1 MKAAK
6 LITTA
11 LLATLALAACNKEDD
26 APESSQ
32 VDIRTTI
39 CASKDIAS
47 ADIGTRANIVPD
59 GSGTF
64 SSGDELG
71 LYAYADS
78 RACLTNSS
86 YKVGTTTLFWDELST
101 TEAITFSAYY
111 PKMADIADAT
121 AYTFNVATAITPDLL
136 VATPVTASEG
146 ETVALDFH
154 HAMHR
159 LRVQV
164 TTNVPDW
171 DAATARITLMGMNT
185 TTSVNILTG
194 ITTLGEASKTDGDY
208 ASQTGASTTFIVAPQ
223 KVTTGADWIQIELG
237 GKIFTYQ
244 VPAQYTKP
252 GSGGTETLSQLNSGE
267 TLTLTL
273 NVNREGVTLMSG
285 NISAWGTQGTIDD
298 AIDVSSGT
306 DAPVATVDELIA
318 AITNATGTE
327 DNPTK
332 ITLAADMTLPIG
344 MSPLGTAVSIT
355 ISAKH
360 IEIDGGGHSLFPPK
374 SANAF
379 MIDGNA
385 SLKLSNVTIDGED
398 AERVGSII
406 VIPSNNGGK
415 LTLGKGF
422 KLTRA
427 KIEPSSY
434 SEYVPYGIEAYDG
447 TLVIEDGAEI
457 SGCGNGCAIQVTND
471 CLLRLKGGNV
481 SGNSGYGI
489 KLQSGFQPIDIRI
502 ENTLSANTRFEN
514 IMLSSNYTY
523 GEDVR
528 PGFETI
534 ITAAPGC
541 ALIATDLVKFM
552 LKPMTDATDDFEL
565 YLEDNAIK
573 LRKKG

>member
-1 MKAAK
+1 MKVAK

-47 ADIGTRANIVPD
+47 ADIGTRANIAPD

-244 VPAQYTKP
+244 VPAQYTKL

-298 AIDVSSGT
+298 AINAENGA
-306 DAPVATVDELIA
+306 DAPISTVDELIA
-318 AITNATGTE
+318 AVANATGTE

-332 ITLAADMTLPIG
+332 IILVADMTLPMVG
-344 MSPLGTAVSIT
+344 GETMASVTVSGN
-355 ISAKH
+355 KH
-360 IEIDGGGHSLFPPK
+360 IEIDGGGHSLFPHRYTY
-374 SANAF
+374 AF
-379 MIDGNA
+379 RVEGEA
-385 SLKLSNVTIDGED
+385 SLRLSNVTIDGED
-398 AERVGSII
+398 VERAATAII
-406 VIPSNNGGK
+406 LLSSNTGGK

-427 KIEPSSY
+427 KTETLSH
-434 SEYVPYGIEAYDG
+434 SEYTPYGIDAYGG
-447 TLVIEDGAEI
+447 TLVIEDGAGI
-457 SGCGNGCAIQVTND
+457 SGCGNGCAIQVGND

-489 KLQSGFQPIDIRI
+489 KLQSGFQPIDARI

-514 IMLSSNYTY
+514 ILLAGSYTY

-541 ALIATDLVKFM
+541 TLTANDLAKFM
-552 LKPMTDATDDFEL
+552 LKPLTDAPDNCEL

>member
-1 MKAAK
+1 MKVTK
-6 LITTA
+6 LIPTA
-11 LLATLALAACNKEDD
+11 LLATLALAACNKDDD
-26 APESSQ
+26 APKGSQ

-39 CASKDIAS
+39 CANKNIAS
-47 ADIGTRANIVPD
+47 ADIGTRASIAPD

-64 SSGDELG
+64 SPGDELG

-78 RACLTNSS
+78 KACLTNSS

-121 AYTFNVATAITPDLL
+121 AYTFNAATAINPDLL
-136 VATPVTASEG
+136 VAIAATASKG
-146 ETVALDFH
+146 ETVALDFR

-159 LRVQV
+159 LIVQT
-164 TTNVPDW
+164 TTNIPDW
-171 DAATARITLMGMNT
+171 DVATARITLIGMNAT
-185 TTSVNILTG
+185 AGINILTG
-194 ITTLGEASKTDGDY
+194 VITPGEASEADGDY
-208 ASQTGASTTFIVAPQ
+208 APQTGASATFIVAPQ
-223 KVTTGADWIQIELG
+223 KVITGVDWIQIELG
-237 GKIFTYQ
+237 GKTFTYQ

-252 GSGGTETLSQLNSGE
+252 GSSGTETLSQLNSGE

-273 NVNREGVTLMSG
+273 NVNRDGVTLTSG
-285 NISAWGTQGTIDD
+285 DIAQWDTQGTIDD
-298 AIDVSSGT
+298 TIDVSSGT
-306 DAPVATVDELIA
+306 DAPIATVDELIA
-318 AITNATGTE
+318 AVANATGTE

-332 ITLAADMTLPIG
+332 ITLAADMTLPLG
-344 MSPLGTAVSIT
+344 VSPLGTAVSIT

-398 AERVGSII
+398 AERTGSII

-457 SGCGNGCAIQVTND
+457 SGCGNGCAIQVAND

-489 KLQSGFQPIDIRI
+489 KLQSGLQPIDVRI
-502 ENTLSANTRFEN
+502 ENILSANTRFEN
-514 IMLSSNYTY
+514 IMLGSNYTY

-528 PGFETI
+528 PGYETI
-534 ITAAPGC
+534 ITAASGC
-541 ALIATDLVKFM
+541 ALTASDIAKFM
-552 LKPMTDATDDFEL
+552 LKPLTNATDDYEL

-573 LRKKG
+573 LRKKN